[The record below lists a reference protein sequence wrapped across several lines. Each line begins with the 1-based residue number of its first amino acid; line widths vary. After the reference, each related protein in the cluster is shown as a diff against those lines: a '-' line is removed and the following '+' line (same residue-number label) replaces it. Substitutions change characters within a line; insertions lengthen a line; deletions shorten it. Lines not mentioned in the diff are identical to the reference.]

1 VRAYRYL
8 TPAAEELTEA
18 SQFYES
24 QSAGLGADFLDAV
37 QQTVNVLRQQAL
49 IGQEVGAGLRKALTH
64 TFPFALIYS
73 PEEKE
78 ILIVAV
84 AHQRRKPRYWRERI
98 GVIPS

>member
-24 QSAGLGADFLDAV
+24 KSAGLGTDFLDAV
-37 QQTVNVLRQQAL
+37 QQTVDVLRRQPL
-49 IGQEVGAGLRKALTH
+49 IGQEVGMGLRKALTH
-64 TFPFALIYS
+64 TFPFTIIYS

-84 AHQRRKPRYWRERI
+84 AHQRRKPGYWRGRI
-98 GVIPS
+98 GR

>member
-1 VRAYRYL
+1 MRSYRYL
-8 TPAAEELTEA
+8 APAAEELTKA

-24 QSAGLGADFLDAV
+24 KSAGLGTDFLDAV
-37 QQTVNVLRQQAL
+37 QQAVDVLRQQPL

-64 TFPFALIYS
+64 TFPFTLIYS

-84 AHQRRKPRYWRERI
+84 AHQRRKPGYWRGRI
-98 GVIPS
+98 GR